1 MIFSLV
7 SEVEF
12 AAIVDKSDRIDRA
25 KSNSLARFERK
36 EELQLDLR
44 WNLAIAL
51 GHRTQGIRTR
61 LAQDSVFSQLVTF
74 WALVRMALLPL
85 RSPMSSESPGTC

>member
-12 AAIVDKSDRIDRA
+12 AAIVDKSDGIDRA
-25 KSNSLARFERK
+25 KSNPK

-51 GHRTQGIRTR
+51 GQVLHQIRE
-61 LAQDSVFSQLVTF
+61 LGLSFY
-74 WALVRMALLPL
+74 
-85 RSPMSSESPGTC
+85 

>member
-12 AAIVDKSDRIDRA
+12 AAIVDKSDGIDRA
-25 KSNSLARFERK
+25 KSTRK

-44 WNLAIAL
+44 
-51 GHRTQGIRTR
+51 
-61 LAQDSVFSQLVTF
+61 
-74 WALVRMALLPL
+74 
-85 RSPMSSESPGTC
+85 

>member
-12 AAIVDKSDRIDRA
+12 AAIVDKSDGIDRA
-25 KSNSLARFERK
+25 KSTLARFERK

-44 WNLAIAL
+44 FNLAIAL
-51 GHRTQGIRTR
+51 GQVLHQIRE
-61 LAQDSVFSQLVTF
+61 LGLSFY
-74 WALVRMALLPL
+74 
-85 RSPMSSESPGTC
+85 

>member
-44 WNLAIAL
+44 
-51 GHRTQGIRTR
+51 
-61 LAQDSVFSQLVTF
+61 
-74 WALVRMALLPL
+74 
-85 RSPMSSESPGTC
+85 

>member
-1 MIFSLV
+1 MSNGSGNRASALLDPV
-7 SEVEF
+7 GAGVEVEF

-44 WNLAIAL
+44 
-51 GHRTQGIRTR
+51 
-61 LAQDSVFSQLVTF
+61 
-74 WALVRMALLPL
+74 
-85 RSPMSSESPGTC
+85 

>member
-25 KSNSLARFERK
+25 KSTRK